1 MKPQEFKNIWT
12 NISKPL
18 SPLTLARLHRF
29 NLSKPTIDFLTIA
42 GLPIHAQP
50 DLSFAKDI
58 DDTFYGINK
67 LTDQYHFLNDD
78 PEYEKYI
85 VIGSCRDGDA
95 IAIDTD
101 TQDQIVQLDHEDG
114 FRPANFNSTIETLAD
129 FLILFRDFESEVLK
143 DKKSE
148 ESFQFFNFTNAQ
160 FDDLKNKML
169 ISDSK
174 AVTEKGFW
182 KDELEILLSIRQE
195 CFGKK

>member
-1 MKPQEFKNIWT
+1 MSPQEFKNIWT
-12 NISKPL
+12 NDSKPL

-29 NLSKPTIDFLTIA
+29 SLSKPTIDFLTIA
-42 GLPIHAQP
+42 GLPTHAQP
-50 DLSFAKDI
+50 DLSFAKDV

-67 LTDQYHFLNDD
+67 LTEQYHFLDKNS
-78 PEYEKYI
+78 EFEKYI

-95 IAIDTD
+95 IAIDRD
-101 TQDQIVQLDHEDG
+101 SEDQIVQLDHEDL
-114 FRPANFNSTIETLAD
+114 FSPAYFNNSIEALAD

-143 DKKSE
+143 DKKPE
-148 ESFQFFNFTNAQ
+148 ENLQFFNFNNDQ
-160 FDDLKNKML
+160 FDNLKKKML

-182 KDELEILLSIRQE
+182 KDELDILLSIRQE